1 MIYDTLSKLLGLS
14 NTDNNQIEIKEI
26 LKDAELRQGTQYLND
41 KKRIAQDVE
50 KHSVLMESFQLSDT
64 QKNNSGKSPNALQSL
79 AKSQMDELNK
89 LEQSFQTVLTKY
101 SALSKT
107 VYEDEVKF
115 LNREMSKYVGKNIR
129 LPGKQVYHVNSFGQA
144 RLYPSDD
151 ILNNKGAN
159 CGGDILDVGNTTL
172 PELGLVK
179 GENMYKNEPCG
190 YDGKIVQIDEKAISN
205 VNLCRVGNA
214 IASQSSTYHS
224 DHTGLNY
231 PASNAINGVTDG
243 STFQNTNSGA
253 GQYWQV
259 KLGQNSLISK
269 ITIWNRR
276 NHEDRFTKVK
286 LEIFDENNKSVYN
299 TIIQRTEHDQIL
311 FTVDGINKIG
321 RTVRLTQLENTYLHM
336 AEVEVYGT
344 YEEHVTKG
352 KIGYVTGDGLLR
364 PYPDN
369 NTSNNTGTCPN
380 MTPMSISEGVWN
392 SFKKGNSMTEST
404 QCEFGQVDTS
414 KKQEL
419 AKINTQL
426 LGIAN
431 TIYKKIELMQETI
444 DAIRKQEGDE
454 SVILN
459 NQLTRFKGLFN
470 KYNELNKDTTTVNAM
485 MEDGLIKEQSGYSK
499 YILMSLAAIIIM
511 LITYRIIHRK

>member
-14 NTDNNQIEIKEI
+14 DKDSNQIEIKEV

-64 QKNNSGKSPNALQSL
+64 QNNNSGKSPNALQSL

-115 LNREMSKYVGKNIR
+115 LNREMSKYIGKNIR
-129 LPGKQVYHVNSFGQA
+129 LPGKEVYHVNSFGQA

-151 ILNNKGAN
+151 IFNNKGAN

-214 IASQSSTYHS
+214 IASQSSTYTS
-224 DHTGLNY
+224 GYNGKVY
-231 PASNAINGVTDG
+231 PAVNAIDG
-243 STFQNTNSGA
+243 NPTTFNHTKEPLA
-253 GQYWQV
+253 GQYWEV

-269 ITIWNRR
+269 IVIINRETYE
-276 NHEDRFTKVK
+276 NRFTKVN
-286 LEIFDENNKSVYN
+286 LEVFDENNQSVYN
-299 TIIQRTEHDQIL
+299 TVINRVEDNQLIFE
-311 FTVDGINKIG
+311 VNNINKVG
-321 RTVRLTQLENTYLHM
+321 RTVRLTQLQNEYLHM
-336 AEVEVYGT
+336 GEVEVYGT
-344 YEEHVTKG
+344 YEEHITKG

-364 PYPDN
+364 PYPNN

-380 MTPMSISEGVWN
+380 MTPMSISESVWN

-454 SVILN
+454 SVMLN

-470 KYNELNKDTTTVNAM
+470 KYNELNKDTVTVNAM
-485 MEDGLIKEQSGYSK
+485 MEDGLLKEQSGYSK
-499 YILMSLAAIIIM
+499 YIFMSLAAIIIM
-511 LITYRIIHRK
+511 LITYKIIHRK